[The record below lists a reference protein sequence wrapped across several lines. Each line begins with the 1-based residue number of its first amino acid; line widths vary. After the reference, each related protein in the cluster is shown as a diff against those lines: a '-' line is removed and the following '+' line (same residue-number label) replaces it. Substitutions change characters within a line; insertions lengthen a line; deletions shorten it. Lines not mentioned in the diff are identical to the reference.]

1 MCSPVF
7 SWWEDSCVFMSRRG
21 FVRFFSC
28 NGGIFYFAIDKFS
41 NFTRSNIGTNLAMDN
56 MRRIIICWVG
66 MMLMSL
72 SLFAQKD
79 FFGFQS
85 LSLGDETYQLKWSAK
100 TRNGRV
106 MEEFIRPK
114 DNLAKF
120 EKKVVLELSNSGKI
134 KEDEVKNQMADLA
147 VMKEQSIVF
156 SFDQLESKFPDEI
169 WLEYTQGN
177 VQGGK
182 PFVLEWNFCR
192 YKSVGDR
199 VVLFRFR
206 HRYYDTKEES
216 FTKTVNKNRNKWME
230 EIVSF
235 QIPDLKE
242 K

>member
-1 MCSPVF
+1 
-7 SWWEDSCVFMSRRG
+7 
-21 FVRFFSC
+21 
-28 NGGIFYFAIDKFS
+28 
-41 NFTRSNIGTNLAMDN
+41 
-56 MRRIIICWVG
+56 
-66 MMLMSL
+66 MMLAILPS
-72 SLFAQKD
+72 FAQKD
-79 FFGFQS
+79 FFGFQT
-85 LSLGDETYQLKWSAK
+85 LSLGDESYQLKWSAK

-120 EKKVVLELSNSGKI
+120 EKKVVLELSTKGKTNV
-134 KEDEVKNQMADLA
+134 DEAKNQMADLA

-156 SFDQLESKFPDEI
+156 SFDQLESKYPDEV

-206 HRYYDTKEES
+206 HRYYDTKEQT
-216 FTKTVNKNRNKWME
+216 FTNTVAKHRKKWIE
-230 EIVSF
+230 EILSF
-235 QIPDLKE
+235 QIPELNE

>member
-1 MCSPVF
+1 MRSLKKYRF
-7 SWWEDSCVFMSRRG
+7 A
-21 FVRFFSC
+21 RFFSC
-28 NGGIFYFAIDKFS
+28 DGGIIYFAIDKIS
-41 NFTRSNIGTNLAMDN
+41 NFTRSIIGIYLTMDK
-56 MRRIIICWVG
+56 MRRLIICWVC
-66 MMLMSL
+66 MMLVSL
-72 SLFAQKD
+72 VSYAQKD
-79 FFGFQS
+79 FFGFQNIT
-85 LSLGDETYQLKWSAK
+85 LDDEPYQLKWSAK

-106 MEEFIRPK
+106 LEEFIRPK

-120 EKKVVLELSNSGKI
+120 EKKVVLELSNSGKT

-147 VMKEQSIVF
+147 VMKEESIVF
-156 SFDQLESKFPDEI
+156 SFDQLESEYPDEI

-206 HRYYDTKEES
+206 HRYYDTKEDS
-216 FTKTVNKNRNKWME
+216 FTKTVNKNRKKWMKA
-230 EIVSF
+230 IVSF
-235 QIPDLKE
+235 QIPELKE

>member
-1 MCSPVF
+1 
-7 SWWEDSCVFMSRRG
+7 
-21 FVRFFSC
+21 
-28 NGGIFYFAIDKFS
+28 
-41 NFTRSNIGTNLAMDN
+41 MDN
-56 MRRIIICWVG
+56 MRRILICWIG
-66 MMLMSL
+66 MMFVSL

-79 FFGFQS
+79 FFGFQK
-85 LSLGDETYQLKWSAK
+85 LTLGDESYQLKWSAK

-106 MEEFIRPK
+106 LEEFIRPK

-120 EKKVVLELSNSGKI
+120 EKKVVLELSNKGKT
-134 KEDEVKNQMADLA
+134 KEDEAKNQMADLA

-156 SFDQLESKFPDEI
+156 SFNQLESNYPDEV

-216 FTKTVNKNRNKWME
+216 FTKTVNKNRKKWVE

-235 QIPDLKE
+235 QIPELKE

>member
-1 MCSPVF
+1 
-7 SWWEDSCVFMSRRG
+7 
-21 FVRFFSC
+21 
-28 NGGIFYFAIDKFS
+28 
-41 NFTRSNIGTNLAMDN
+41 MDN
-56 MRRIIICWVG
+56 MKRFIICWVCA
-66 MMLMSL
+66 MFVSL
-72 SLFAQKD
+72 SSFAQKD
-79 FFGFQS
+79 FFGFQNVS
-85 LSLGDETYQLKWSAK
+85 VADESYQLKWSAK
-100 TRNGRV
+100 MKNGRI
-106 MEEFIRPK
+106 MEEFLRPK
-114 DNLAKF
+114 DNFAKF
-120 EKKVVLELSNSGKI
+120 EKKVVLELSNAGKM
-134 KEDEVKNQMADLA
+134 KEDEVKNQMAELA

-156 SFDQLESKFPDEI
+156 SFNQLDSKYPDEI

-216 FTKTVNKNRNKWME
+216 FTKTVEKNREKWIK

-235 QIPDLKE
+235 EIPELKD

>member
-1 MCSPVF
+1 
-7 SWWEDSCVFMSRRG
+7 
-21 FVRFFSC
+21 
-28 NGGIFYFAIDKFS
+28 
-41 NFTRSNIGTNLAMDN
+41 MDN
-56 MRRIIICWVG
+56 MKRLIIWIG
-66 MMLMSL
+66 MMLVSFA
-72 SLFAQKD
+72 SFAQKD
-79 FFGFQS
+79 FFGFQK
-85 LSLGDETYQLKWSAK
+85 LTLGDESYQLKWSAK

-106 MEEFIRPK
+106 LEEFIRPK

-120 EKKVVLELSNSGKI
+120 EKKVVLELSGKGKT
-134 KEDEVKNQMADLA
+134 KEDEAKNQMADLA

-156 SFDQLESKFPDEI
+156 SFNQLESKFPDEV

-199 VVLFRFR
+199 VVLLRFR
-206 HRYYDTKEES
+206 HRYYDTKEQS
-216 FTKTVNKNRNKWME
+216 FTKTVDKNRKKWME

-235 QIPDLKE
+235 QIPELKE